1 MEAIMDI
8 KQVKEGIKEAKE
20 RASKIKV
27 YL

>member
-1 MEAIMDI
+1 MDI
-8 KQVKEGIKEAKE
+8 KQVKEGLKEAKE